1 MRVEYTLEIV
11 PNSEAP
17 IKSKMY
23 ADDTS
28 FILKCLGPK
37 SKDREWKYKETFYGV
52 EFGKSPQKE
61 SIK

>member
-1 MRVEYTLEIV
+1 MNVEYTLEIV

-23 ADDTS
+23 HPDQN
-28 FILKCLGPK
+28 IVIQRLGPSDK
-37 SKDREWKYKETFYGV
+37 FPEWKYKETFYGV
-52 EFGKSPQKE
+52 EFPKAAE

>member
-1 MRVEYTLEIV
+1 MYVEYTLEIV

-23 ADDTS
+23 QADQH
-28 FILKCLGPK
+28 IVIQRLG
-37 SKDREWKYKETFYGV
+37 SIDRFPIWKYKETFYGV
-52 EFGKSPQKE
+52 EFPKATES